1 MPLLSTPPELIKIAN
16 AIAKSEGR
24 SILVGGAVRDHCM
37 GRKSLK
43 DFDVE
48 IFGISPEVLE
58 SVLRN
63 FGNIHAVG
71 KSFGVLKLKT
81 SSAEYDFSLPRRES
95 RTGKGHRGFMVTPD
109 STMSYREAAS
119 RRDFTVNSIG
129 YDLLT
134 KTLLD
139 PFDGLDGLIDAEIK
153 KASYIDVSG
162 IVYRGGTI
170 IRSSRSKRF
179 YKKMYRQ
186 LAYENLKKYSID
198 KVVVLGGDG
207 TFRAFEIFSKEFGI
221 KFIGVPATI
230 DNDIYGTQ
238 YCLGVDTALNVIRSA
253 IDNIRDTASSFN
265 RAFVIETMGREC
277 GYLAA
282 ITSLTS
288 GAELCLIPELPFDL
302 NSLKSKF
309 LKDIKNGRRYFIA
322 IVSEGL
328 KIANTLKEWFEK
340 EIGFEARLTVLGH
353 IQRGGNPTIFDRL
366 IAFEFITYA
375 IDLIIKDKKNRVVV
389 YKDSRLDSLPSSFIA
404 KNRYE
409 LDKKILDLV
418 KDFTK

>member
-1 MPLLSTPPELIKIAN
+1 MNPAIKRFVEYSLQKGLIPYFI
-16 AIAKSEGR
+16 
-24 SILVGGAVRDHCM
+24 
-37 GRKSLK
+37 
-43 DFDVE
+43 
-48 IFGISPEVLE
+48 
-58 SVLRN
+58 
-63 FGNIHAVG
+63 
-71 KSFGVLKLKT
+71 
-81 SSAEYDFSLPRRES
+81 Y
-95 RTGKGHRGFMVTPD
+95 
-109 STMSYREAAS
+109 
-119 RRDFTVNSIG
+119 
-129 YDLLT
+129 
-134 KTLLD
+134 
-139 PFDGLDGLIDAEIK
+139 DGLDGLIDAEIK

>member
-1 MPLLSTPPELIKIAN
+1 MNIAIISSGGDCSGMNPAIKRFVEYSLQKGLIPYFI
-16 AIAKSEGR
+16 
-24 SILVGGAVRDHCM
+24 
-37 GRKSLK
+37 
-43 DFDVE
+43 
-48 IFGISPEVLE
+48 
-58 SVLRN
+58 
-63 FGNIHAVG
+63 
-71 KSFGVLKLKT
+71 
-81 SSAEYDFSLPRRES
+81 Y
-95 RTGKGHRGFMVTPD
+95 
-109 STMSYREAAS
+109 
-119 RRDFTVNSIG
+119 
-129 YDLLT
+129 
-134 KTLLD
+134 
-139 PFDGLDGLIDAEIK
+139 DGLDGLIDAEIK